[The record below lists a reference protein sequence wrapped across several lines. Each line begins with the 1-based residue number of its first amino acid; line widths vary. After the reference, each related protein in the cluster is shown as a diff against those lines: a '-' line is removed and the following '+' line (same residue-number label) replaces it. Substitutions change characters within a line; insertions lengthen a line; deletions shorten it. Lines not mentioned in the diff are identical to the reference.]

1 MIFVDTGF
9 FFALFS
15 AKDPDHERVREVY
28 ESLVPQRLRDELVTT
43 NHVVFETIQ
52 LTRGRIGVIEAQSMG
67 ELLYSER
74 MARIHWAT
82 AEEEKAAVDYMAK
95 YHDQKYSLVDCL
107 SFVVMERLKIAEAL
121 TVDSD
126 FTHRFIARPGPSQA

>member
-9 FFALFS
+9 IFALFS
-15 AKDPDHERVREVY
+15 ARDPEHVRVREVY
-28 ESLVPQRLRDELVTT
+28 DGLVPQRLHDELVTT

-52 LTRGRIGVIEAQSMG
+52 LTRGRIGVAEAQSLA

-82 AEEEKAAVDYMAK
+82 PEEEKAAVDYMAK

-107 SFVVMERLKIAEAL
+107 SFVVMERFEIAEAL
-121 TVDSD
+121 TIDSD
-126 FTHRFIARPGPSQA
+126 FTHRFIVRPGPSQT